1 MSLAVTP
8 RAFVTVSAVVKVR
21 VLPIQQLS
29 LIWCSVY
36 VTQDTTQPGRILV
49 TIERNIKK

>member
-8 RAFVTVSAVVKVR
+8 RAFVTVLAVVKVR

-36 VTQDTTQPGRILV
+36 YVTQDTTQPVRTTV
-49 TIERNIKK
+49 TIETNI